1 MRTWL
6 EKYNL
11 RNCLRVAMIFAILMS
26 LSNALAWEGK
36 YFMILAYAI
45 VYYTVLSS
53 VTAVGIELVDRSWHK
68 GERRAAIAMGAVTYV
83 VIVTLSFCQQE
94 VILTYFSD
102 YFSRREMIAVGIP
115 TDDFLSATERV
126 TLILVRVLLFGA
138 IMGVTI
144 SNDNNKSRRHKAEAT
159 LERVLQSNL
168 EIRMGQLR
176 QQMAPHFLFNA
187 FSTLSSMTKEPNAKR
202 FISRL
207 SDVYRYLL
215 THKDY
220 SEEKIVTV
228 EKEMN
233 FVEAYLY
240 ILHERYEAGL
250 EVVTEVSDKARKKM
264 IPPFALQVAVE
275 NATKHN
281 VITEETPLVIK
292 IQSIDDTFIEIR
304 NDIHEKRRKTESF
317 GIGLYN
323 IDEQYRLISGE
334 GIECE
339 KTDTEFI
346 VRMKLL

>member
-1 MRTWL
+1 MRM
-6 EKYNL
+6 
-11 RNCLRVAMIFAILMS
+11 AMVFAILMS

-36 YFMILAYAI
+36 YMMILAYAM
-45 VYYTVLSS
+45 VYYTTFSC
-53 VTAVGIELVDRSWHK
+53 VTAVGFELVDRSWHK
-68 GERRAAIAMGAVTYV
+68 GRRGVAIVMGLVTYA
-83 VIVTLSFCQQE
+83 VIVTLSLCQQE
-94 VILTYFSD
+94 VILNHFSD
-102 YFSRREMIAVGIP
+102 YFSRREIIALGILP
-115 TDDFLSATERV
+115 EEIQNATERV
-126 TLILVRVLLFGA
+126 SLILVRTLLFGA

-144 SNDNNKSRRHKAEAT
+144 SNDNNKTRRRKVEAA
-159 LERVLQSNL
+159 LERMSQSNL
-168 EIRMGQLR
+168 ETRMGLLR

-220 SEEKIVTV
+220 SDEKVVTV

-250 EVVTEVSDKARKKM
+250 EVISKVSDKARKKM

-292 IQSIDDTFIEIR
+292 IQSINDAFIEVR
-304 NDIHEKRRKTESF
+304 NDLHEKRKKNDSF

-339 KTDTEFI
+339 KTETEFI